1 MKKVIAVLLV
11 LLPSVALKAQVAAPV
26 QEPASISVLKF
37 SWNKERVGWEQD
49 PFGGPIENFDE
60 MRVRARN
67 EKRIMDAKKGGNG
80 SEVSRA
86 ERDARTDEA
95 LISSIHKNTNTRY
108 AFVYKLLLQ
117 NNDTRSIKAIDWD
130 YIFFDVLNENELG
143 RRQFTSEEKIAPGK
157 TKELKFFIS
166 TPPTKT
172 ISVNS
177 LNKRERE
184 GLSEAVVIV
193 RIEYADGSSWIR
205 P

>member
-1 MKKVIAVLLV
+1 
-11 LLPSVALKAQVAAPV
+11 
-26 QEPASISVLKF
+26 
-37 SWNKERVGWEQD
+37 
-49 PFGGPIENFDE
+49 
-60 MRVRARN
+60 
-67 EKRIMDAKKGGNG
+67 
-80 SEVSRA
+80 
-86 ERDARTDEA
+86 
-95 LISSIHKNTNTRY
+95 
-108 AFVYKLLLQ
+108 LQ